1 MTTYEQC
8 LASALDADGIHHN
21 CYRPHGHDG
30 DHVCQGE
37 AGARV
42 GCYHRWAP
50 DTPGISGDGHCPHCG
65 DSCGDDRRSNDMPPQ
80 ITHTDEARRVC
91 VAQAS
96 RAIEQADNTGDP
108 MAALLGLHSLLRS
121 SGWADLEA
129 DL

>member
-1 MTTYEQC
+1 MNVYRRC

-21 CYRPHGHDG
+21 CYRPRGHDG

-50 DTPGISGDGHCPHCG
+50 DTPGIS
-65 DSCGDDRRSNDMPPQ
+65 
-80 ITHTDEARRVC
+80 EARRVC

-121 SGWADLEA
+121 SGWADLDA